1 METVIEPVQREL
13 IEKELTDNKF
23 LRNSHYGGNKIY
35 TVNYLNSPNIMRE
48 IGRLRELAFRNA
60 GGGTGKS
67 IDIDEFDIHPTHPY
81 EQIVVWNPE
90 SRQILGGYRYILC
103 ENAKKEDGTY
113 DLATSDLFEF
123 SKEFKTD
130 YMPYTLELGRSF
142 VYCEVS
148 PGSPSVRKNIF
159 VLDNLWEGIGAVLAL
174 NPQIRYLFG
183 KVTMYL
189 SYDKLARDYI
199 LFFLN
204 KHFKDRKNL
213 VKPIEPLGYFNSRIT
228 LMSVFHRLTLQENY
242 KILFTKVRERKCNI
256 PPLVNSYINLSKT
269 MKVFGTSL
277 NKEFG
282 DVEETGILVTVS
294 DIDSEKLDR
303 YVLSYTNEL

>member
-1 METVIEPVQREL
+1 METIIEPVQREL
-13 IEKELTDNKF
+13 IEKELTDDKF
-23 LRNSHYGGNKIY
+23 LRNTRYGVNKIY
-35 TVNYLNSPNIMRE
+35 KVNYHNSPNIMRE

-60 GGGTGKS
+60 GGGTGES
-67 IDIDEFDIHPTHPY
+67 IDIDEFDTHPTHPY
-81 EQIVVWNPE
+81 EQIIVWSPGTK
-90 SRQILGGYRYILC
+90 QILGGYRYILC
-103 ENAKKEDGTY
+103 ENAKKEDTTY
-113 DLATSDLFEF
+113 DLATSELFDF
-123 SKEFKTD
+123 SENFKTE

-148 PGSPSVRKNIF
+148 PGSSSVRKNIF
-159 VLDNLWEGIGAVLAL
+159 VLDNLGEGIGAVIAL

-183 KVTMYL
+183 KITMYL

-204 KHFKDRKNL
+204 KHFKDKKNL
-213 VKPIEPLGYFNSRIT
+213 VKPIESVGYHHSRIELLT
-228 LMSVFHRLTLQENY
+228 VLNRLKIEDNY
-242 KILFTKVRERKCNI
+242 KILTSRVRKRHCNI

-282 DVEETGILVTVS
+282 DVEETGILVTIK
-294 DIDSEKLDR
+294 DIAPEKLDR
-303 YVLSYTNEL
+303 YVLSYQTKI

>member
-13 IEKELTDNKF
+13 IEQELTDNKF

-90 SRQILGGYRYILC
+90 SRQILGGYRYLLC

-148 PGSPSVRKNIF
+148 PGSTSVRKNIF

-204 KHFKDRKNL
+204 KHFKDRKHL
-213 VKPIEPLGYFNSRIT
+213 VKPIEPLGYHHSRIE
-228 LMSVFHRLTLQENY
+228 LMTALNRLKLQENY
-242 KILFTKVRERKCNI
+242 KILFSKVRERHCNI